1 MGKAMEDQSQQY
13 VDRCLN
19 ALIVAL
25 EDPLAHWDENFLVA
39 VILLRLHEE
48 MGDADEQCHHFG
60 ASGLFSWIYTDH
72 LAPACCMFI
81 SSYPNHS

>member
-1 MGKAMEDQSQQY
+1 MGKAAEDHSQPY
-13 VDRCLN
+13 VDQCLQ

-60 ASGLFSWIYTDH
+60 TWIIR
-72 LAPACCMFI
+72 CF
-81 SSYPNHS
+81 